1 MGWCGYFSRKSWRKS
16 NEEDDDDVIVSDDVC
31 VEALVEQVIVEAFAA
46 AETNMLD
53 IDPVDDNSIVSQRSA
68 LRKMVLGT
76 ERKVDMILVME
87 YYQETRREMSTKYC
101 SGE

>member
-31 VEALVEQVIVEAFAA
+31 VEAAVEQVFVEDFAA
-46 AETNMLD
+46 AETNKFD
-53 IDPVDDNSIVSQRSA
+53 FDPGDDDSSIVSQRSA

-87 YYQETRREMSTKYC
+87 
-101 SGE
+101 